1 MTNRIRFIVPA
12 LTLGLLVGVAAAQ
25 DKPAGTKPE
34 GTKPEATRPAAQP
47 VAKSATSSGLAR
59 GSDLVGLD
67 VMDAKNVKLGKVED
81 LLVQDVGG
89 ITAVVKRE
97 AGGLVCV
104 PMSQLAPRVK
114 APDKDAKAPETA
126 EVDAFVFT
134 GDATKLATAPAVD
147 SVDAIDA
154 AAVARSCEHFGAK
167 AEKHDAGKEKDKD
180 GEPVTYGDKDK
191 KTAATDA
198 MSLKPW
204 CLKKLMGT
212 DIKDSAGEEVGEVK
226 DVAVSL
232 SQNDLAYVVISTGGV
247 MGMGDKLHGIS
258 LKRLGHSSD
267 GKSLT
272 LPVTKDS
279 LKSSGEGIDLD
290 RLPSNPDLT
299 GGSTGALVNPASTDE
314 NS

>member
-1 MTNRIRFIVPA
+1 
-12 LTLGLLVGVAAAQ
+12 
-25 DKPAGTKPE
+25 
-34 GTKPEATRPAAQP
+34 
-47 VAKSATSSGLAR
+47 LAR

-81 LLVQDVGG
+81 LLVQDSGG

-104 PMSQLAPRVK
+104 PMSQLQPRIK
-114 APDKDAKAPETA
+114 APDKDARGPETA
-126 EVDAFVFT
+126 DVDAFVFT

-147 SVDAIDA
+147 SVDSIDS
-154 AAVARSCEHFGAK
+154 AAVARSSEHFGAK
-167 AEKHDAGKEKDKD
+167 ADKRDADKPHDADKPKDKD

-191 KTAATDA
+191 KTADA

-204 CLKKLMGT
+204 GLKKLMGT

-232 SQNDLAYVVISTGGV
+232 SQSDLAHVVISTGGV

-299 GGSTGALVNPASTDE
+299 GGSTGALVNPASTDD